1 MVLKKELN
9 KLFVYGT
16 LKKGFNN
23 HHYVKE
29 YECLG
34 EANTVE
40 KYPMINSGYF
50 PSLID
55 DKGIGYYIKGFVY
68 LVDDNQL
75 VKIDNLEGHP
85 TFFQRKEIDIAIGDE
100 IIKCWCY
107 FRVDLKLYKNYQFI
121 DNY

>member
-1 MVLKKELN
+1 MIKKELN

-29 YECLG
+29 CECLG
-34 EANTVE
+34 EAKTIE

-55 DKGIGYYIKGFVY
+55 DKGIGYHIQGFVY

-75 VKIDNLEGHP
+75 AKIDNLEGHP
-85 TFFQRKEIDIAIGDE
+85 NFFQRKEIDIAIGDK
-100 IIKCWCY
+100 IIKCLCY
-107 FRVDLKLYKNYQFI
+107 FRTDLKLYKNYPFI
-121 DNY
+121 DKY